1 MVEWRSISDAFKRA
15 MFFVWG
21 RFFRPVCRGAYWI
34 LILLLVLWAFTV
46 VMLVGTHI
54 CLIFG
59 KGPLG
64 ICKWWPDLIL
74 SLLFGSSAAQLTEA
88 QYASLVSDMIAAFAF
103 VVAVAAVVQ
112 AILYKRRV
120 GRRLLQAQAQYDN
133 KLKETKQDFE
143 RKMGITSQPI
153 KQMEKDDLKWML
165 PHYKEA
171 DGITVFAG
179 GFGWIA
185 TNSELKNRIL
195 ELAHEKKLKLI
206 SFRNMEE
213 VKKSFEEKNA
223 LSLFKG
229 LKSCFKYESGLG
241 DGKKVVCT
249 MIQIS
254 PTARKFLYKSL
265 PDEQGH
271 AFNTCVLS
279 DTDSTRELLHIL
291 YQLTRPEWWGKVE
304 GE

>member
-1 MVEWRSISDAFKRA
+1 MESQ
-15 MFFVWG
+15 
-21 RFFRPVCRGAYWI
+21 Y
-34 LILLLVLWAFTV
+34 
-46 VMLVGTHI
+46 
-54 CLIFG
+54 
-59 KGPLG
+59 
-64 ICKWWPDLIL
+64 
-74 SLLFGSSAAQLTEA
+74 SA
-88 QYASLVSDMIAAFAF
+88 LVSDMLAAFAF
-103 VVAVAAVVQ
+103 VVTVGVVVQ
-112 AILYKRRV
+112 SVLYKRRIHKELV
-120 GRRLLQAQAQYDN
+120 REKHEYEK
-133 KLKETKQDFE
+133 KLKEAQKAFE
-143 RKMGITSQPI
+143 QRMGITSQPI

-206 SFRNMEE
+206 SFRNMAE

-223 LSLFKG
+223 LSLFEG